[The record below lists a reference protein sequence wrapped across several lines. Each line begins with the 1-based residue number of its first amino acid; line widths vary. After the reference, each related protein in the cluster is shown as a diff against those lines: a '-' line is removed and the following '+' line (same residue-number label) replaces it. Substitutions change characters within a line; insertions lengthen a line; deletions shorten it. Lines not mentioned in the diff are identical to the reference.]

1 MEQRKSSKSTRKKVV
16 RINTNVNSC
25 QINEF
30 LFKISD
36 MIQNKDWQKPT
47 LSLIR
52 IGKIGN
58 QGKEQLSQNMDI

>member
-1 MEQRKSSKSTRKKVV
+1 MEQRKSSKSTRKKVG